1 LGVMMVTDA
10 KSELEHEISELR
22 RKIDELGSFKD
33 DPKIQKIITAFR
45 NQIARYTYRLS
56 HLL

>member
-1 LGVMMVTDA
+1 MMVTDA